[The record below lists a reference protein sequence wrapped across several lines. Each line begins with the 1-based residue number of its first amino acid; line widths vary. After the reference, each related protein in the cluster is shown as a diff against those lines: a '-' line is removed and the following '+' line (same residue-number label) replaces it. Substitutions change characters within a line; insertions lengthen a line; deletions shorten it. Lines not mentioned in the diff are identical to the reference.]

1 MSKFNYCLSLVWM
14 YSSTKSLKKIENFQK
29 EALRFL
35 LNEYAWAY
43 EDLLEK
49 ANRSSMN
56 VNRLQLLC
64 AEIYKTVNNLNPD
77 LMKEIFALKET
88 KRSIR
93 EQ

>member
-1 MSKFNYCLSLVWM
+1 
-14 YSSTKSLKKIENFQK
+14 
-29 EALRFL
+29 
-35 LNEYAWAY
+35 
-43 EDLLEK
+43 
-49 ANRSSMN
+49 MN

>member
-1 MSKFNYCLSLVWM
+1 MSKFNYCLSLVWI

-35 LNEYAWAY
+35 LNEYAWTY

-64 AEIYKTVNNLNPD
+64 AEIYKTVNNLIKE
-77 LMKEIFALKET
+77 MKEIFALKET

>member
-1 MSKFNYCLSLVWM
+1 M
-14 YSSTKSLKKIENFQK
+14 YSSTKSFKKIENFQK

-35 LNEYAWAY
+35 LNEYAWTY

-64 AEIYKTVNNLNPD
+64 VEIYKTVNNLTLTLWKKFLRWKKQRD
-77 LMKEIFALKET
+77 L
-88 KRSIR
+88 
-93 EQ
+93 